1 MKSIIRNC
9 LYFGKIFSRDYGFL
23 FWTLLYPL
31 ILASFFHATISG
43 IGNIKYEDINIGIEK
58 ENPFIQVLDEI
69 EMVNLLEISKDEVEA
84 KLKSEAIDGFIKEDL
99 DIIVDRSGINQ
110 TIIGSIAE
118 EIKQIVSLDLD
129 RENLDFNANY
139 IREEEERANSIM
151 IIFYSL
157 IAMVAS
163 YSNFAGIETAIL
175 VQGNLSNIAARLNMT
190 PLKKRNFLISGI
202 IVALFLNL
210 IANSILILFMKYAFN
225 LKLLNDLRYSLIFI
239 LLGNLF
245 GVSLGVFI
253 GVSNKR
259 SVGAKTMLSIIA
271 TLFLSFLSGL
281 MAPDIKVLIDK
292 NMPLLARINPISIIS
307 NSLYRINI
315 LDSRRDI
322 RLGMVL
328 LFVYSLVLIIG
339 SYMFLRR
346 QNYDSI

>member
-9 LYFGKIFSRDYGFL
+9 LYFGKIFSGDYGFL

-43 IGNIKYEDINIGIEK
+43 IGDIKYEDINIGIEK
-58 ENPFIQVLDEI
+58 ENPFIRVLDEI

-175 VQGNLSNIAARLNMT
+175 VQGNLSNIA
-190 PLKKRNFLISGI
+190 
-202 IVALFLNL
+202 
-210 IANSILILFMKYAFN
+210 
-225 LKLLNDLRYSLIFI
+225 
-239 LLGNLF
+239 
-245 GVSLGVFI
+245 
-253 GVSNKR
+253 
-259 SVGAKTMLSIIA
+259 